1 MATPP
6 TDSLRTTS
14 ASAGTD
20 PIALAREHLIVALDV
35 PDADSAIHL
44 VQQLDN
50 TCSWFKVG
58 LELYIAAGPAIVES
72 IAASGK
78 NVFLDLKLHDIPNT
92 VAGAV
97 RSAAKLGVR
106 MLTLHAAGGP
116 AMLSAA
122 RDAVAG
128 LTNPPELLAVTVLTS
143 MDAGQLHATG
153 VGRIP
158 SSQVELLAKM
168 GMEAEIRGFVC
179 SPQEVAALRSL
190 TGPEGVLV
198 IPGIRPAGAAIGD
211 QKRIAGPAEALRL
224 GASYLVVGRPITQAP
239 NPTEAAAAIL
249 KEMAEA
255 L

>member
-1 MATPP
+1 MPAQPP
-6 TDSLRTTS
+6 PLQTSTTS
-14 ASAGTD
+14 AAVHPLQD
-20 PIALAREHLIVALDV
+20 ARQRLIVALDV
-35 PDADSAIHL
+35 PDAASALSL
-44 VQQLDN
+44 VDQLED

-58 LELYIAAGPAIVES
+58 LELYVAAGPSVIQP
-72 IAASGK
+72 IIDRGH

-97 RSAAKLGVR
+97 RSAAKLGAR
-106 MLTLHAAGGP
+106 MLTLHASGGP
-116 AMLSAA
+116 AMLAA
-122 RDAVAG
+122 AKDAITG

-168 GMEAEIRGFVC
+168 GMEAGIRGFVC
-179 SPQEVAALRSL
+179 SPQEVATLRSL

-211 QKRIAGPAEALRL
+211 QKRIAGPADALRS
-224 GASYLVVGRPITQAP
+224 GASYLVVGRPIAQAP
-239 NPTEAAAAIL
+239 NPAQAATAIL